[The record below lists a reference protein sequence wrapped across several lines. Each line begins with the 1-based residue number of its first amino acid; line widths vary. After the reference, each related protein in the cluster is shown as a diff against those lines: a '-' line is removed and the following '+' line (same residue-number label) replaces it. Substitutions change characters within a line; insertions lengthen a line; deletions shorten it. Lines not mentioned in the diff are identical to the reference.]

1 MSEDGE
7 AGRPTAGTTPVAA
20 LRTWWERWR
29 PSVTGLIVA
38 ALAAWVSLMPSLLP
52 RAWYYQGVVTGV
64 SMLVGYG
71 VGVALR
77 TLWRRVVAPRITLH
91 PDLLAFGDRLL
102 AFARLSAPYI
112 LVVYLITATATAIRW
127 QDQVSDLVRS
137 PRPPWADYMKIP
149 WVALAIFLG
158 LLIAAR
164 GIRAGYRWSARAVGR
179 RFGVGEYT
187 ARLTGVVM
195 VAVLAFGVVQGVV
208 PRLFFGGAN
217 RIFSGQN
224 NEDLPGARPPT
235 APERSGSP
243 DSVVDFGDLGL
254 QGRRFV
260 SGGLDGG
267 RLGDLLGEDAPEPIR
282 AYAGLESAPTDDER
296 SALVV
301 EELERTRAWERESV
315 VIAPTTGTG
324 WINPHAAQA
333 IELLSGGDVAIVGTQ
348 YSYLPSWISFLADRE
363 KAEVAGRS
371 LIEAVVTWRDS
382 LPPGRPQPKLYV
394 YGESLGTQAGEAAFS
409 GIRDI
414 RATVDG
420 VLWVGPPNSNHI
432 WHALVQRRDPGTPVT
447 EPVYADGLLVR
458 FSEDPAEFR
467 DDDTPWIPPHVLYV
481 QHATDPVV
489 WWTPDLLFDRPAWLA
504 EPPGKGRHPGM
515 FYMPVLTLFQVTAD
529 LGNAIGGSQGYGHLY
544 DHQILDG
551 WAAATGREG
560 WDDDEFQRFAR
571 LHATAMEQQD
581 RG

>member
-1 MSEDGE
+1 MN
-7 AGRPTAGTTPVAA
+7 PLVAT
-20 LRTWWERWR
+20 LRAWWGRWR
-29 PSVTGLIVA
+29 PSVTGLVVA

-52 RAWYYQGVVTGV
+52 RAWYYQGLVTGV

-77 TLWRRVVAPRITLH
+77 TVWRRVVAPRVILH
-91 PDLLAFGDRLL
+91 PDLLALGDRLL
-102 AFARLSAPYI
+102 TFARLSAPYV
-112 LVVYLITATATAIRW
+112 LVVYLVTATATAIRW
-127 QDQVSDLVRS
+127 QDQVSDLVSS

-149 WVALAIFLG
+149 WVALAIFVG
-158 LLIAAR
+158 LLVAVR
-164 GIRAGYRWSARAVGR
+164 GIRAGYRWLTRVVGR
-179 RFGVGEYT
+179 RFGIGVYT
-187 ARLTGVVM
+187 ARLAGVVV
-195 VAVLAFGVVQGVV
+195 VAVLALGVVQGVV
-208 PRLFFGGAN
+208 PRLFFEGAN

-224 NEDLPGARPPT
+224 NEDLPGARPPMT
-235 APERSGSP
+235 PERSGSP
-243 DSVVDFGDLGL
+243 GSVVDFEDLGL

-260 SGGLDGG
+260 TGGLDGE
-267 RLGDLLGEDAPEPIR
+267 RLGDLLGRTAPEPIR

-301 EELERTRAWERESV
+301 AELERTRAGERESV

-363 KAEVAGRS
+363 KAEAAGRS
-371 LIEAVVTWRDS
+371 LIEAVVAWRDA
-382 LPPGRPQPKLYV
+382 LPPDRPRPKLYV

-467 DDDTPWIPPHVLYV
+467 DDATPWIPPHVLYV

-560 WDDDEFQRFAR
+560 WDDDEFRRFAR
-571 LHATAMEQQD
+571 LHAVAMERQE

>member
-1 MSEDGE
+1 MNRTAAVRSVGE
-7 AGRPTAGTTPVAA
+7 V
-20 LRTWWERWR
+20 LRTWWDRWR

-52 RAWYYQGVVTGV
+52 RAWHYQGIVTGV

-77 TLWRRVVAPRITLH
+77 TLWRRVVAPRISLH
-91 PDLLAFGDRLL
+91 PDLTALGDRLL
-102 AFARLSAPYI
+102 AFARLSAPYV

-127 QDQVSDLVRS
+127 QDQVSDLVES
-137 PRPPWADYMKIP
+137 PRPPWADYMRIP
-149 WVALAIFLG
+149 WVALGLFVA

-164 GIRAGYRWSARAVGR
+164 GLRAAYRAFVRAVRR
-179 RFGVGEYT
+179 RFGIGEYT
-187 ARLTGVVM
+187 ARLAGVV
-195 VAVLAFGVVQGVV
+195 VAAALLLGMVQGVV
-208 PRLFFGGAN
+208 PRLFFEAAN
-217 RIFSGQN
+217 QIFSAQN
-224 NEDLPGARPPT
+224 NEDLPDARPPRE
-235 APERSGSP
+235 PEKSGGPGSL
-243 DSVVDFGDLGL
+243 VDFEDLGL

-260 SGGLDGG
+260 SGGVDRETLS
-267 RLGDLLGEDAPEPIR
+267 DLLGEEAKEPIR

-296 SALVV
+296 SDLVV
-301 EELERTRAWERESV
+301 AELDRTRAWERESV
-315 VIAPTTGTG
+315 VIVPTTGTG

-333 IELLSGGDVAIVGTQ
+333 IELLSGGDVATVGTQ
-348 YSYLPSWISFLADRE
+348 YSFLPSWISFLADRE
-363 KAEVAGRS
+363 KAEAAGRS
-371 LIEAVVTWRDS
+371 LVESVVEWRDS
-382 LPPGRPQPKLYV
+382 LPPDLPRPALYV

-420 VLWVGPPNSNHI
+420 VLWMGPPNSNHI
-432 WHALVQRRDPGTPVT
+432 WHSLVERRDPGTPVT

-458 FSEDPAEFR
+458 FSEDPAELR
-467 DDDTPWIPPHVLYV
+467 GDDSPWIPPHVLYV

-515 FYMPVLTLFQVTAD
+515 FYMPVLTFFQVTAD
-529 LGNAIGGSQGYGHLY
+529 LGNAVGGSQGYGHLY

-560 WDDDEFQRFAR
+560 WDDDEFQRFAE
-571 LHATAMEQQD
+571 LHAVAMLNQD

>member
-1 MSEDGE
+1 MTRVLD
-7 AGRPTAGTTPVAA
+7 T
-20 LRTWWERWR
+20 LRRLWDIWQ
-29 PSVTGLIVA
+29 PSVTGLTVA

-52 RAWYYQGVVTGV
+52 RAWHYQGIVTGV
-64 SMLVGYG
+64 SMFVGYG

-77 TLWRRVVAPRITLH
+77 TLWRKFVAPQIKLH
-91 PDLLAFGDRLL
+91 PDLDALGDKLL
-102 AFARLSAPYI
+102 LFARLSAPYV

-127 QDQVSDLVRS
+127 QDQVSDLVES
-137 PRPPWADYMKIP
+137 ARPPWADYMRIP
-149 WVALAIFLG
+149 WIALAIFIG
-158 LLIAAR
+158 LLVAAR
-164 GIRAGYRWSARAVGR
+164 GLR
-179 RFGVGEYT
+179 RLYQLFVRVVSRKFKLGENT
-187 ARLTGVVM
+187 ARLTGAVL
-195 VAVLAFGVVQGVV
+195 ATVLAFGIVQGVV
-208 PRLFFGGAN
+208 PRLFFEAAN
-217 RIFSGQN
+217 RISGAQN
-224 NEDLPGARPPT
+224 TEDLPGTTRPT
-235 APERSGSP
+235 VPERSGGP
-243 DSVVDFGDLGL
+243 ESVVDFDDLGL

-260 SGGLDGG
+260 SGGLDQAE
-267 RLGDLLGEDAPEPIR
+267 LTDLMEEPAEQPIR
-282 AYAGLESAPTDDER
+282 LYAGLESAETDDDR

-301 EELERTRAWERESV
+301 EELNRTRAWERDAV
-315 VIAPTTGTG
+315 VIVPTTGTG

-333 IELLSGGDVAIVGTQ
+333 IELLSAGDVAIVGTQ

-363 KAEVAGRS
+363 KAEAAGRS
-371 LIEAVVTWRDS
+371 LIEAVVNWRQS
-382 LPPGRPQPKLYV
+382 LPPDVHHPNLYL

-414 RATVDG
+414 RNTVDG
-420 VLWVGPPNSNHI
+420 VLWMGPPNSNRI
-432 WHALVQRRDPGTPVT
+432 WRSLVERRDPGTPAT

-489 WWTPDLLFDRPAWLA
+489 WWTPDLMFDRPAWLS

-515 FYMPVLTLFQVTAD
+515 TYMPVFTFFQVTAD

-551 WAAATGREG
+551 WAAVTGREE
-560 WDDDEFQRFAR
+560 WDDDEFERFAR
-571 LHATAMEQQD
+571 LHDRAMESQE

>member
-1 MSEDGE
+1 MNRAAPVNTVGE
-7 AGRPTAGTTPVAA
+7 V
-20 LRTWWERWR
+20 LRTWWDRWR

-52 RAWYYQGVVTGV
+52 RAWHYQGLVTGV

-77 TLWRRVVAPRITLH
+77 TLWRRVVAPRIVLH
-91 PDLLAFGDRLL
+91 PDITALGDRLL
-102 AFARLSAPYI
+102 AFARLSAPYV

-127 QDQVSDLVRS
+127 QDQVSDLVES
-137 PRPPWADYMKIP
+137 PRPPWSDYMRIP
-149 WVALAIFLG
+149 WVALGLFVA

-164 GIRAGYRWSARAVGR
+164 GLRVAYRAFVRAARR
-179 RFGVGEYT
+179 RFGIGEYT
-187 ARLTGVVM
+187 ARLAGVV
-195 VAVLAFGVVQGVV
+195 VAAALLLGVVQGVV
-208 PRLFFGGAN
+208 PRLFFEAAN
-217 RIFSGQN
+217 QIFSAQN
-224 NEDLPGARPPT
+224 NEDLPGSRPPRD
-235 APERSGSP
+235 PEKSGGPGSH
-243 DSVVDFGDLGL
+243 VDFEDLGL

-260 SGGLDGG
+260 SGGVDREQLSE
-267 RLGDLLGEDAPEPIR
+267 LLGQEAREPIR
-282 AYAGLESAPTDDER
+282 AYAGLESAPTNDER
-296 SALVV
+296 SDLVV
-301 EELERTRAWERESV
+301 AELDRTRAWERESV
-315 VIAPTTGTG
+315 VIVPTTGTG

-333 IELLSGGDVAIVGTQ
+333 IELLAGGDVATVGTQ
-348 YSYLPSWISFLADRE
+348 YSFLPSWISFLADRE
-363 KAEVAGRS
+363 KAEAAGRS
-371 LIEAVVTWRDS
+371 LIEAVVEWRDS
-382 LPPGRPQPKLYV
+382 LPPDRPRPALYV

-420 VLWVGPPNSNHI
+420 VLWVGPPNSNRI
-432 WHALVQRRDPGTPVT
+432 WHSLVERRDPGTPVT

-458 FSEDPAEFR
+458 FSEDPAELR
-467 DDDTPWIPPHVLYV
+467 DDDSPWIPPNVLYV

-515 FYMPVLTLFQVTAD
+515 FYMPVLTFFQVTAD

-551 WAAATGREG
+551 WAAATGRDG
-560 WDDDEFQRFAR
+560 WDDDEFQRFAE
-571 LHATAMEQQD
+571 LHAVAMLNQD

>member
-1 MSEDGE
+1 M
-7 AGRPTAGTTPVAA
+7 
-20 LRTWWERWR
+20 WWDRWR

-52 RAWYYQGVVTGV
+52 RAWYYQGLVTGV

-71 VGVALR
+71 LGVAVR
-77 TLWRRVVAPRITLH
+77 TLWKRVVAPRVDLH
-91 PDLLAFGDRLL
+91 RDVLAAGDRLL
-102 AFARLSAPYI
+102 AFFRLAAPYI
-112 LVVYLITATATAIRW
+112 LAVYLVTATATAIRW
-127 QDQVSDLVRS
+127 QDRVSDLVDS
-137 PRPPWADYMKIP
+137 PRPPWSDYMKIP
-149 WVALAIFLG
+149 WVALAVFG
-158 LLIAAR
+158 ALLVLSRA
-164 GIRAGYRWSARAVGR
+164 IRAGYRWLARVVSRAFR
-179 RFGVGEYT
+179 VGENT
-187 ARLTGVVM
+187 ARLAGVVV
-195 VAVLAFGVVQGVV
+195 VAVLAIGIVQGVV
-208 PRLFFGGAN
+208 PRLFFEGAN
-217 RIFSGQN
+217 RVFSGQN
-224 NEDLPGARPPT
+224 NEDLPGSTPPT

-243 DSVVDFGDLGL
+243 GSLVDFEDLGA

-260 SGGLDGG
+260 TGGLSGE
-267 RLGDLLGEDAPEPIR
+267 RLGALLGDEAPEPIR
-282 AYAGLESAPTDDER
+282 AYAGLESAPSHDER
-296 SALVV
+296 SELVV
-301 EELERTRAWERESV
+301 AELDRTRAWERESV
-315 VIAPTTGTG
+315 VIVPTTGTG

-333 IELLSGGDVAIVGTQ
+333 IELISGGDVAIVGTQ

-363 KAEVAGRS
+363 KAEAAGRS
-371 LIEAVVTWRDS
+371 LIEAVVGWRDS
-382 LPPGRPQPKLYV
+382 LPPDRPRPELYV

-420 VLWVGPPNSNHI
+420 VLWIGPPNSNRI
-432 WHALVQRRDPGTPVT
+432 WHSLVERRDPGTPVT

-458 FSEDPAEFR
+458 FSEDPAELR
-467 DDDTPWIPPHVLYV
+467 GDESPWIPPRVLYV

-560 WDDDEFQRFAR
+560 WDDDEFRRFAR
-571 LHATAMEQQD
+571 LHATAMEEQE

>member
-1 MSEDGE
+1 MN
-7 AGRPTAGTTPVAA
+7 TIVTV
-20 LRTWWERWR
+20 LRGWWTRWH
-29 PSVTGLIVA
+29 PSVTGLVMA

-52 RAWYYQGVVTGV
+52 RAWHYQGIVTGV
-64 SMLVGYG
+64 SMAVGYG

-77 TLWRRVVAPRITLH
+77 TLWQRLVAPRIRVH
-91 PDLLAFGDRLL
+91 PDLDTLGDRLL
-102 AFARLSAPYI
+102 AFARLSAPYV

-127 QDQVSDLVRS
+127 QDQVSDLVES
-137 PRPPWADYMKIP
+137 PRPPWADYMRIP
-149 WVALAIFLG
+149 WIALAVFVG
-158 LLIAAR
+158 LLVLAR
-164 GIRAGYRWSARAVGR
+164 GIRAAYRAFVRTIRR
-179 RFGVGEYT
+179 RFNLGEYT
-187 ARLTGVVM
+187 ARLAGFVVI
-195 VAVLAFGVVQGVV
+195 AALLFGVVDGVV
-208 PRLFFGGAN
+208 PRLFFEAAN
-217 RIFSGQN
+217 RVSGVQN
-224 NEDLPGARPPT
+224 DERVPGATRPT
-235 APERSGSP
+235 TPERSGGP
-243 DSVVDFGDLGL
+243 GSVVDFDDLGM

-260 SGGLDGG
+260 SGGLDQAA
-267 RLGDLLGEDAPEPIR
+267 LSDLLGEDALEPIR
-282 AYAGLESAPTDDER
+282 LYAGLQSAATDDER

-301 EELERTRAWERESV
+301 EELNRTRAWERDSV
-315 VIAPTTGTG
+315 VIVPTTGTG

-363 KAEVAGRS
+363 KAEAAGLS
-371 LIEAVVTWRDS
+371 LIEAVVNWRES
-382 LPPGRPQPKLYV
+382 LPLDAHRPNLYV

-414 RATVDG
+414 RNTVDG
-420 VLWVGPPNSNHI
+420 VLWMGPPNSNRI
-432 WHALVQRRDPGTPVT
+432 WKSLVERRDPGSPVT

-467 DDDTPWIPPHVLYV
+467 SDDTPWIPPHVLYV

-489 WWTPDLLFDRPAWLA
+489 WWTPNMLFERPAWLA

-515 FYMPVLTLFQVTAD
+515 FYMPVLTFFQVTAD

-560 WDDDEFQRFAR
+560 WDDDEFRRFAR
-571 LHATAMEQQD
+571 LHDLAMETQA

>member
-1 MSEDGE
+1 MSG
-7 AGRPTAGTTPVAA
+7 VAEL
-20 LRTWWERWR
+20 LRRLWDRWHL
-29 PSVTGLIVA
+29 SVTGLTLA

-52 RAWYYQGVVTGV
+52 RAWYYQGLVTGV

-71 VGVALR
+71 LGVGLR
-77 TLWRRVVAPRITLH
+77 TVWTRWVAPRITVGPALL
-91 PDLLAFGDRLL
+91 DLGQQLL
-102 AFARLSAPYI
+102 TFARLSAPYV
-112 LVVYLITATATAIRW
+112 LVVYLITATAAAVRW
-127 QDQVSDLVRS
+127 QDQVSDLVHS
-137 PRPPWADYMKIP
+137 PRPPWSDYMRIP

-158 LLIAAR
+158 LLVAAR
-164 GIRAGYRWSARAVGR
+164 AIRAGYRRLVRTLRR
-179 RFGVGEYT
+179 RFRVGEHA
-187 ARLTGVVM
+187 ARITGVVV
-195 VAVLAFGVVQGVV
+195 VAALLLGIVQGVV
-208 PRLFFGGAN
+208 PRLFFDGAN
-217 RIFSGQN
+217 RIFSVQN
-224 NEDLPGARPPT
+224 NEDLAEARRPSST
-235 APERSGSP
+235 ERSGGP
-243 DSVVDFGDLGL
+243 GSVVEFADLGS

-260 SGGLDGG
+260 SGGLG
-267 RLGDLLGEDAPEPIR
+267 RESLGELLDRSAREPIR
-282 AYAGLESAPTDDER
+282 AYAGLESATTDDER

-301 EELERTRAWERESV
+301 AELERTRAWDREAV

-324 WINPHAAQA
+324 WINPHAVQA
-333 IELLSGGDVAIVGTQ
+333 IELLHAGDVATVGTQ

-363 KAEVAGRS
+363 KAENAGRS
-371 LIEAVVTWRDS
+371 LIEAVVAWRDA
-382 LPPGRPQPKLYV
+382 LPPDRARPALYV

-420 VLWVGPPNSNHI
+420 VLWLGPPNSNRI
-432 WHALVQRRDPGTPVT
+432 WHSLVERRDPGTPVT

-458 FSEDPAEFR
+458 FSEDPAELR
-467 DDDTPWIPPHVLYV
+467 GDDSPWIPPHVLYV

-515 FYMPVLTLFQVTAD
+515 RYLPVLTFFQVTAD
-529 LGNAIGGSQGYGHLY
+529 LGNAVGGSQGFGHLY

-560 WDDDEFQRFAR
+560 WDDDEFLRFAR
-571 LHATAMEQQD
+571 LHASAMEQQD

>member
-1 MSEDGE
+1 MN
-7 AGRPTAGTTPVAA
+7 TVAA
-20 LRTWWERWR
+20 TLRSWWLRWQ
-29 PSVTGLIVA
+29 PSVTGLVVA

-52 RAWYYQGVVTGV
+52 REWHYQGIVTGV

-71 VGVALR
+71 VGVAVR
-77 TLWRRVVAPRITLH
+77 TLWRRLIAPRIRVH
-91 PDLLAFGDRLL
+91 PDFDYLGERLL
-102 AFARLSAPYI
+102 VFARLCAPYV

-127 QDQVSDLVRS
+127 QDQVSDLVES
-137 PRPPWADYMKIP
+137 PRPPWADYMRIP
-149 WVALAIFLG
+149 WVALGVFVS
-158 LLIAAR
+158 LLVL
-164 GIRAGYRWSARAVGR
+164 ARAMR
-179 RFGVGEYT
+179 RLYQLLVRVVRRKFNLGEYT
-187 ARLTGVVM
+187 ARLAGVVM
-195 VAVLAFGVVQGVV
+195 VAALLFGVVQGVV
-208 PRLFFGGAN
+208 PRLFFDAAN
-217 RIFSGQN
+217 RISSSQN
-224 NEDLPGARPPT
+224 AEDLPGKSPPT
-235 APERSGSP
+235 VPERSGSP
-243 DSVVDFGDLGL
+243 ESHVNFEDLGM

-260 SGGLDGG
+260 SGGVDQS
-267 RLGDLLGEDAPEPIR
+267 RLSDLLGEPAKEPIR
-282 AYAGLESAPTDDER
+282 LYAGLESAPTDDER

-301 EELERTRAWERESV
+301 DELNRTRAWERAAV
-315 VIAPTTGTG
+315 AIVPTTGTG

-333 IELLSGGDVAIVGTQ
+333 IELLSAGDVAIVGTQ

-363 KAEVAGRS
+363 KAEAAGRS
-371 LIEAVVTWRDS
+371 LIEAVVAWRDS
-382 LPPGRPQPKLYV
+382 LPPGEHRPDLYV

-420 VLWVGPPNSNHI
+420 VLWIGPPNSNRI
-432 WHALVQRRDPGTPVT
+432 WRSLVERRDPGTPST

-467 DDDTPWIPPHVLYV
+467 RDDTPWIPPHVLYV

-489 WWTPDLLFDRPAWLA
+489 WWTPDLMFERPAWLS

-515 FYMPVLTLFQVTAD
+515 FYMPVFTFFQVTAD

-551 WAAATGREG
+551 WAAVTSREE
-560 WDDDEFQRFAR
+560 WSDEQFERFAR
-571 LHATAMEQQD
+571 LHDIAMAEQE

>member
-1 MSEDGE
+1 MNTVIS
-7 AGRPTAGTTPVAA
+7 TLQV
-20 LRTWWERWR
+20 WWDRWR
-29 PSVTGLIVA
+29 LSVTGLVVA

-52 RAWYYQGVVTGV
+52 RAWNYQGLVTGV

-77 TLWRRVVAPRITLH
+77 TLWRRVVAPRISLH
-91 PDLLAFGDRLL
+91 PDVLAVGDRLL
-102 AFARLSAPYI
+102 TFARLSAPYL

-127 QDQVSDLVRS
+127 QDQVSDLVES

-149 WVALAIFLG
+149 WVALGTFVA
-158 LLIAAR
+158 LLVAAR
-164 GIRAGYRWSARAVGR
+164 VIRAGYRWLVRVVGH
-179 RFGVGEYT
+179 RFGMGEYT
-187 ARLTGVVM
+187 ARLAGVM
-195 VAVLAFGVVQGVV
+195 VVAMLALGIVQGVV
-208 PRLFFGGAN
+208 PRLFFEGAN
-217 RIFSGQN
+217 RIFSSQN
-224 NEDLPGARPPT
+224 DEDLPNSRPPA

-243 DSVVDFGDLGL
+243 GSFVQFADLGL

-260 SGGLDGG
+260 SGGLDAE
-267 RLGDLLGEDAPEPIR
+267 RLSELLGEDASEPIR
-282 AYAGLESAPTDDER
+282 AYAGLESAPSHDER

-301 EELERTRAWERESV
+301 AELERTRAWERETV

-324 WINPHAAQA
+324 WINPNAAQA

-363 KAEVAGRS
+363 KAEAAGRS
-371 LIEAVVTWRDS
+371 LIEAVVEWRDS
-382 LPPGRPQPKLYV
+382 LPPERPRPKLYV

-420 VLWVGPPNSNHI
+420 VLWLGPPNSNHI
-432 WHALVQRRDPGTPVT
+432 WHSLVERRDPGTPVT

-458 FSEDPAEFR
+458 FSENPAEFR

-489 WWTPDLLFDRPAWLA
+489 WWTPDLLFNRPAWLA

-515 FYMPVLTLFQVTAD
+515 VYMPVVTLFQVTAD

-544 DHQILDG
+544 DRQILDG
-551 WAAATGREG
+551 WAAATGRAG
-560 WDDDEFQRFAR
+560 WDDDEFERFAR
-571 LHATAMEQQD
+571 LHAIAMEQQD